1 MWYIVIRYWIKEI
14 CVYWIKGRARGCC
27 LTANSIGKGCL
38 GWFAV
43 RLEPAICWDTFQMF
57 HFPKQES
64 GKKHLTGDRKTPLLN
79 CSGHVAGCWQVGLK
93 VVSEFQP
100 YDSIKYYKRCPFITV
115 FQDQYSKSQGTN
127 MRDLM
132 NSPALLTNSSV
143 AKLQFL

>member
-1 MWYIVIRYWIKEI
+1 
-14 CVYWIKGRARGCC
+14 
-27 LTANSIGKGCL
+27 
-38 GWFAV
+38 
-43 RLEPAICWDTFQMF
+43 MF

-64 GKKHLTGDRKTPLLN
+64 GKKHSTGDRKTPLLN
-79 CSGHVAGCWQVGLK
+79 CSGHVAGWRLGLK
-93 VVSEFQP
+93 VVWEFTT

-127 MRDLM
+127 TRDLM